1 MSINNIKEIKSVDEE
16 NFDYLLADSN
26 FRIESVFKSRNH
38 KPFEANIPITSA
50 PISHTVAAATFDAD
64 TAYYK
69 TDIQKTK
76 GSFKFTFTIDGND
89 YSIYDLRDA
98 EFNIQVQYAYVDE
111 QSTAAN
117 SGICPINYPTF
128 GNQCLLSLFQYI
140 ELYIDDKCV
149 ARNATP
155 GMNSNAN
162 YALKYP
168 HCKSLEKNYEINGY
182 VSTDKSKY
190 KPFNAY
196 NTAAATAI
204 ADFDNQTITLQ
215 AIPNNTTA
223 GSQTKVFYTGFITQR
238 IKLSDLF
245 SFIKTLPPLY
255 NHTVRIEFQ
264 RTSHNYLIC
273 NTNTVQGVRCEC
285 VAIPKF
291 NLRQDIY
298 SVTDQLKNSLNAA
311 YSKPI
316 ETLVTMEKQILTDF
330 MTEPKSGSG
339 TSFNVNV
346 ETAYKNK
353 LLTIAIPRTNDLI
366 NQYNS
371 CIDRYASDGTRLT
384 ALGKQ
389 IDNTNSFKHYDTFRA
404 PANSYTYGG
413 LRSLD
418 ISTVNGVMLYHF
430 EPEIEGIISGNATA
444 FRKDKPETQL
454 NFLNV
459 STNNADATTGTSI
472 KIANYEDVYK
482 QYVKARKHFWEEENE
497 ALDFDTFMKEYCIY
511 CIDLSPFKL
520 SPNENLRVSIQYSEW
535 NGDYNPYYDN
545 NIKEGTHTYRSTRVI
560 CCLYY
565 DEVLKIGNGIIEL
578 KPMFDEK
585 PESNETLNMA

>member
-1 MSINNIKEIKSVDEE
+1 MASNNIKEVKSVDAE

-26 FRIESVFKSRNH
+26 FRIESVFKTRSH
-38 KPFEANIPITSA
+38 KPFEPNVPVTSA
-50 PISHTVAAATFDAD
+50 PKTQTIRNDSTANFDTDVAK
-64 TAYYK
+64 YLPSN
-69 TDIQKTK
+69 IQDTK
-76 GSFKFTFTIDGND
+76 GSTKFSFTIDGND

-98 EFNIQVQYAYVDE
+98 EFNIQVQYAYVDSE
-111 QSTAAN
+111 V
-117 SGICPINYPTF
+117 SGKKCPVNFPTF

-140 ELYIDDKCV
+140 ELYVDGNCV
-149 ARNATP
+149 AVNSTP

-182 VSTDKSKY
+182 ISTDGSKY
-190 KPFNAY
+190 SKFNAH
-196 NTAAATAI
+196 NTAADTAI
-204 ADFDNQTITLQ
+204 AGFDNQSITLK
-215 AIPNNTTA
+215 AIPNA
-223 GSQTKVFYTGFITQR
+223 AIGSQTKVFYTGFITQR

-255 NHTVRIEFQ
+255 NHTVKIEFQ

-273 NTNTVQGVRCEC
+273 NTNTFQNVRCEC
-285 VAIPKF
+285 VSIPKF

-298 SVTDQLKNSLNAA
+298 YVTDQLKSSLNAA

-330 MTEPKSGSG
+330 MTMPKTGSG

-371 CIDRYASDGTRLT
+371 CKDRYDLT
-384 ALGKQ
+384 SNATPLAAY
-389 IDNTNSFKHYDTFRA
+389 IDNSVVTTHYDTYKA

-413 LRSLD
+413 IRSLD
-418 ISTVNGVMLYHF
+418 ISTVNGVLLYHF
-430 EPEIEGIISGNATA
+430 EPEIEGIISGKKTA
-444 FRKDKPETQL
+444 FRLNKPETQL
-454 NFLNV
+454 NFLNGG
-459 STNNADATTGTSI
+459 DAI
-472 KIANYEDVYK
+472 KCANYEDVYK

-497 ALDFDTFMKEYCIY
+497 ALDFDTFLKEYCVY

-520 SPNENLRVSIQYSEW
+520 SPNENLRVAIQYSEW
-535 NGDYNPYYDN
+535 TGDYNPYYEN
-545 NIKEGTHTYRSTRVI
+545 NYEHNEDHMYRSTRVI

-565 DEVLKIGNGIIEL
+565 DKVLKIGNGIFEL

-585 PESNETLNMA
+585 NEVETVNMS